1 MGIRADS
8 IDVRPPWMVRAA
20 VATLATAAT
29 AIALPASAQA
39 LALSVTTD
47 NPQDVITTRATLR
60 ATVSVSALGGNVVW
74 QYGTTTRYGTTS
86 AAVATGL
93 LGLNQTLTLGVSGLA
108 PDTTYHVRAVATS
121 GLGTAYGRDVSF
133 TTARVSASEP
143 GDGSGSPS
151 GSGSSGSGS
160 SGSGSSGSGSSGSG
174 SSGSGSSGSGSPAPS
189 TSTSTTTT
197 TSATT
202 GSGSDTSKSPS
213 SSSSSKSDAVPS
225 ADDGSPVDPGVATA
239 TVTPL
244 LGKTLGVA
252 TVQGTVTAASPSGAP
267 LDLTAA
273 KVVPTGT
280 VIDARAGTVELKTA
294 LDAKGAT
301 QTGHFWG
308 ALFEVRQSAK
318 ARGMVQL
325 LLRGGD
331 FSHCKATNKATARAA
346 AAKRKSSKKKPSRSL
361 WGSDDHGRFQTRGRG
376 SVATVRGTRWLT
388 QDTCAGTLT
397 RVVAGAVAVRDLR
410 SRRTT
415 LVKRG
420 HQHLARLTP

>member
-1 MGIRADS
+1 MT
-8 IDVRPPWMVRAA
+8 RAA
-20 VATLATAAT
+20 VAILATAAT
-29 AIALPASAQA
+29 AFALPASAHA
-39 LALSVTTD
+39 LALSVTT
-47 NPQDVITTRATLR
+47 NSPQQVTTSQATLS

-93 LGLNQTLTLGVSGLA
+93 LGVNQTLTLGVAGLA

-121 GLGTAYGRDVSF
+121 GLGTAYGRDLSF
-133 TTARVSASEP
+133 STAPVTTSGP
-143 GDGSGSPS
+143 GDGSGGSNGSGSGSSGS

-174 SSGSGSSGSGSPAPS
+174 SSGSGSSGSGSSGSGSSGSGSSGSS
-189 TSTSTTTT
+189 TSTATTT
-197 TSATT
+197 TST
-202 GSGSDTSKSPS
+202 TSKSPPS
-213 SSSSSKSDAVPS
+213 PGKTDGATVPS
-225 ADDGSPVDPGVATA
+225 SDDGAAVTPGVATA
-239 TVTPL
+239 TVTPS

-252 TVQGTVTAASPSGAP
+252 AVSGTVTATSPAGAP
-267 LDLTAA
+267 LDLGAA
-273 KVVPTGT
+273 KIVPTGT

-294 LDAKGAT
+294 LNRQGAT
-301 QTGHFWG
+301 QTGYFWG
-308 ALFEVRQSAK
+308 SQFEVRQDAT

-325 LLRGGD
+325 ILRGAD
-331 FSHCKATNKATARAA
+331 FAGCKATNKATARGAT
-346 AAKRKSSKKKPSRSL
+346 AKPKSSKKKPSRSL

-410 SRRTT
+410 SGRTT

-420 HQHLARLTP
+420 HRHLARMAP

>member
-1 MGIRADS
+1 MT
-8 IDVRPPWMVRAA
+8 RAA

-29 AIALPASAQA
+29 AFALPASAHA
-39 LALSVTTD
+39 LALSVTT
-47 NPQDVITTRATLR
+47 NSPQGVTTSQATLG
-60 ATVSVSALGGNVVW
+60 ATVSVSALGGNIVW

-93 LGLNQTLTLGVSGLA
+93 LGLNQTLTLGVAGLA
-108 PDTTYHVRAVATS
+108 PATTYHVRAVATS
-121 GLGTAYGRDVSF
+121 GLSTAYGRDVSF
-133 TTARVSASEP
+133 TTAPVSPPAS
-143 GDGSGSPS
+143 GDGSGDTSGSGSSGSSGSGSGSSGS

-174 SSGSGSSGSGSPAPS
+174 SSGPS

-197 TSATT
+197 TS
-202 GSGSDTSKSPS
+202 KSPTS
-213 SSSSSKSDAVPS
+213 SSSDKTDGTADAVPS
-225 ADDGSPVDPGVATA
+225 ADDGATVAPGVATA
-239 TVTPL
+239 TVTPS

-252 TVQGTVTAASPSGAP
+252 AVSGTVTATSPAGAP
-267 LDLTAA
+267 LDLGAA
-273 KVVPTGT
+273 KIVPTGT

-294 LDAKGAT
+294 LDRKGAT
-301 QTGHFWG
+301 QTGYFWG
-308 ALFEVRQSAK
+308 SAFEVRQNAT

-325 LLRGGD
+325 ILRGANFAD
-331 FSHCKATNKATARAA
+331 CKATNKATARAA

-388 QDTCAGTLT
+388 RDTCAGTLT

-410 SRRTT
+410 SGRTT

-420 HQHLARLTP
+420 HQHLARMAP

>member
-1 MGIRADS
+1 MPIS
-8 IDVRPPWMVRAA
+8 IDVRSSWMTRAA

-29 AIALPASAQA
+29 AIALPASAHA

-47 NPQDVITTRATLR
+47 SPQGVNSTQVTLQ

-93 LGLNQTLTLGVSGLA
+93 LGVNQKLTLTVAGLA

-121 GLGTAYGRDVSF
+121 GLTTAYGRDVSF
-133 TTARVSASEP
+133 TTAPVTSSGP
-143 GDGSGSPS
+143 GDGSGETSDPAPS
-151 GSGSSGSGS
+151 TPGSGSSGPTTVSTTITVTTAPT
-160 SGSGSSGSGSSGSG
+160 SGSG
-174 SSGSGSSGSGSPAPS
+174 
-189 TSTSTTTT
+189 TT
-197 TSATT
+197 
-202 GSGSDTSKSPS
+202 KPPS
-213 SSSSSKSDAVPS
+213 SSSAGKPATSGDGSGTVPS
-225 ADDGSPVDPGVATA
+225 ADDGSTVAPGVATA
-239 TVTPL
+239 TVTPS

-252 TVQGTVTAASPSGAP
+252 AVRGTVTATSPSGAP
-267 LDLTAA
+267 LDLGAA
-273 KVVPTGT
+273 KIVPTGT

-294 LDAKGAT
+294 LDTKGTT
-301 QTGHFWG
+301 QTGYFWG
-308 ALFEVRQSAK
+308 SRFEVRQRAA

-325 LLRGGD
+325 ILRGED
-331 FSHCKATNKATARAA
+331 FSHCKATNKAAARAA
-346 AAKRKSSKKKPSRSL
+346 AAKRKSTKKKPARSL

-410 SRRTT
+410 SGRTT
-415 LVKRG
+415 VVTRG
-420 HQHLARLTP
+420 HRHLARMAP

>member
-1 MGIRADS
+1 MT
-8 IDVRPPWMVRAA
+8 RAA

-29 AIALPASAQA
+29 AFALPASAHA
-39 LALSVTTD
+39 LALSVTTGD
-47 NPQDVITTRATLR
+47 PQNVASTQATLR

-93 LGLNQTLTLGVSGLA
+93 LGINQTLTLTVGSLA

-121 GLGTAYGRDVSF
+121 GLSTAYGRDVSF
-133 TTARVSASEP
+133 TTARVTS
-143 GDGSGSPS
+143 GGSGEGSGDTGGS

-174 SSGSGSSGSGSPAPS
+174 SSGSGSSGSGSSGPS

-197 TSATT
+197 TTT
-202 GSGSDTSKSPS
+202 TSKSPS
-213 SSSSSKSDAVPS
+213 SSSSGKPTTSDDGSGAVPS
-225 ADDGSPVDPGVATA
+225 ADDGSTVAPGVATA
-239 TVTPL
+239 TVTPS

-252 TVQGTVTAASPSGAP
+252 AVQGTVTATSPSGPP
-267 LDLTAA
+267 LDLSAA
-273 KVVPTGT
+273 KIVPTGT
-280 VIDARAGTVELKTA
+280 VIDTRAGTVELKTA
-294 LDAKGAT
+294 LNAKGAT

-308 ALFEVRQSAK
+308 GLFEVRQSATGQ
-318 ARGMVQL
+318 GMVQL
-325 LLRGGD
+325 VLRGGN
-331 FSHCKATNKATARAA
+331 FSHCKATNKAVARAA
-346 AAKRKSSKKKPSRSL
+346 AAKRKSTKKKTPRSL

-397 RVVAGAVAVRDLR
+397 RVVAGAVAVRDLKR
-410 SRRTT
+410 HRTFVVT
-415 LVKRG
+415 RG
-420 HQHLARLTP
+420 HQHLARMAP

>member
-1 MGIRADS
+1 MT
-8 IDVRPPWMVRAA
+8 RAA

-29 AIALPASAQA
+29 AFALPASAHA
-39 LALSVTTD
+39 LALSVTTGD
-47 NPQDVITTRATLR
+47 PQDVTSTQATLR

-74 QYGTTTRYGTTS
+74 QYGTSTRYGTTS

-93 LGLNQTLTLGVSGLA
+93 LGVNQTLTLSVAGLA

-121 GLGTAYGRDVSF
+121 GLTTAYGRDVSF
-133 TTARVSASEP
+133 TTATVITTSP
-143 GDGSGSPS
+143 DDGSGDTG

-174 SSGSGSSGSGSPAPS
+174 SASPS
-189 TSTSTTTT
+189 TSTTITTTT
-197 TSATT
+197 T
-202 GSGSDTSKSPS
+202 TSKSPS
-213 SSSSSKSDAVPS
+213 SSSSGKTRDDANGDTGTVPS
-225 ADDGSPVDPGVATA
+225 ADDGATVAPGVATA
-239 TVTPL
+239 TVTPS

-252 TVQGTVTAASPSGAP
+252 AVRGTVTATSPAGAP
-267 LDLTAA
+267 LDLAAA

-280 VIDARAGTVELKTA
+280 VIDARDGTVELKTA
-294 LDAKGAT
+294 LNAKGAT
-301 QTGHFWG
+301 QTGYFWG
-308 ALFEVRQSAK
+308 SEFEVRQTAT

-325 LLRGGD
+325 VLRGGD

-346 AAKRKSSKKKPSRSL
+346 AAKRKATKKKPARSL
-361 WGSDDHGRFQTRGRG
+361 WGSDDRGRFQTRGRG

-410 SRRTT
+410 SGRTT
-415 LVKRG
+415 VVTRG
-420 HQHLARLTP
+420 HQHLARMAP

>member
-1 MGIRADS
+1 MT
-8 IDVRPPWMVRAA
+8 RAA

-29 AIALPASAQA
+29 AFALPASAHA

-47 NPQDVITTRATLR
+47 TPQDVATTQATLR

-93 LGLNQTLTLGVSGLA
+93 LGINQTLTLTVAGLA

-121 GLGTAYGRDVSF
+121 GLATAYGRDVSF
-133 TTARVSASEP
+133 TTARVVPSGS
-143 GDGSGSPS
+143 GDGSGESS
-151 GSGSSGSGS
+151 GSGSGSGSRARRSSGSGS

-174 SSGSGSSGSGSPAPS
+174 SSSP
-189 TSTSTTTT
+189 STTTT
-197 TSATT
+197 TTT
-202 GSGSDTSKSPS
+202 TTTVNTSKSPS
-213 SSSSSKSDAVPS
+213 SSSGKTGDSSGADTVPS
-225 ADDGSPVDPGVATA
+225 ADDGATVAPGVATA
-239 TVTPL
+239 TVTPS

-252 TVQGTVTAASPSGAP
+252 AVRGTVTATSPSGAP
-267 LDLTAA
+267 LDLGAA

-294 LDAKGAT
+294 LDRKGAT
-301 QTGHFWG
+301 QTGRFWG
-308 ALFEVRQSAK
+308 SQFEVRQSATG
-318 ARGMVQL
+318 RGMVQL
-325 LLRGGD
+325 VLRGAD
-331 FSHCKATNKATARAA
+331 FSHCKATNKAIARAA
-346 AAKRKSSKKKPSRSL
+346 AAKRKSSKKQPPRSL

-410 SRRTT
+410 GGRTIVVT
-415 LVKRG
+415 RG
-420 HQHLARLTP
+420 HQHLARMAP

>member
-1 MGIRADS
+1 MT
-8 IDVRPPWMVRAA
+8 RAA

-29 AIALPASAQA
+29 AFALPASAHA

-47 NPQDVITTRATLR
+47 TPQNVATTQATLR

-93 LGLNQTLTLGVSGLA
+93 LGVNQTLTLTVAGLA

-133 TTARVSASEP
+133 ATAPVVTSGP
-143 GDGSGSPS
+143 GDGDGDGSGDPS

-160 SGSGSSGSGSSGSG
+160 SGSGTSGSGSSGSG
-174 SSGSGSSGSGSPAPS
+174 SSGP
-189 TSTSTTTT
+189 TTTT
-197 TSATT
+197 TTT
-202 GSGSDTSKSPS
+202 TTTTVNTSKSPS
-213 SSSSSKSDAVPS
+213 SSSSGKTGDNSGTATDTVPS
-225 ADDGSPVDPGVATA
+225 ADDGATVAPGVATA
-239 TVTPL
+239 TVTPS

-252 TVQGTVTAASPSGAP
+252 AVRGTVTATSPSGAP
-267 LDLTAA
+267 LDLGAA

-280 VIDARAGTVELKTA
+280 VIDTRAGTVELKTA
-294 LDAKGAT
+294 LDTKGAT
-301 QTGHFWG
+301 QTGYFWG
-308 ALFEVRQSAK
+308 SRFEVRQSAGH
-318 ARGMVQL
+318 RGMVQL

-331 FSHCKATNKATARAA
+331 FSHCKATNKAVARAA
-346 AAKRKSSKKKPSRSL
+346 AAKRKSSKKQPPRSL

-410 SRRTT
+410 GGRTVVVT
-415 LVKRG
+415 RG
-420 HQHLARLTP
+420 HQHLARMAP

>member
-1 MGIRADS
+1 MT
-8 IDVRPPWMVRAA
+8 RAA

-29 AIALPASAQA
+29 AFALPASAHA

-47 NPQDVITTRATLR
+47 SPQAVTTTQATLR

-93 LGLNQTLTLGVSGLA
+93 LGVNQTLTLTVAGLA

-133 TTARVSASEP
+133 TTAPVTPSGS
-143 GDGSGSPS
+143 GDTSGSGSS
-151 GSGSSGSGS
+151 GSGSSGSGSSGPGSSGSGS
-160 SGSGSSGSGSSGSG
+160 SGSGSSGSGSSG
-174 SSGSGSSGSGSPAPS
+174 P
-189 TSTSTTTT
+189 STTTT
-197 TSATT
+197 TTT
-202 GSGSDTSKSPS
+202 TLNTSKSPS
-213 SSSSSKSDAVPS
+213 SSSGKTGDDSGTVPS
-225 ADDGSPVDPGVATA
+225 ADDGATVAPGVATA
-239 TVTPL
+239 TVTPS
-244 LGKTLGVA
+244 LGETLGVA
-252 TVQGTVTAASPSGAP
+252 AVRGTVTATSPSGAP
-267 LDLTAA
+267 LDLGAA

-294 LDAKGAT
+294 LDTKGAT
-301 QTGHFWG
+301 QTGYFWG
-308 ALFEVRQSAK
+308 SRFGVRQSASG
-318 ARGMVQL
+318 RGMVQL

-331 FSHCKATNKATARAA
+331 FSHCKTTNKAVARAA
-346 AAKRKSSKKKPSRSL
+346 AAKRKSSKKQPPRSL

-410 SRRTT
+410 SGRTT
-415 LVKRG
+415 VVTRG
-420 HQHLARLTP
+420 HQHLARMAP

>member
-1 MGIRADS
+1 MT
-8 IDVRPPWMVRAA
+8 RAA

-47 NPQDVITTRATLR
+47 NPQAITTTQVTLR

-93 LGLNQTLTLGVSGLA
+93 LGINQTLTLSVSGLA
-108 PDTTYHVRAVATS
+108 PGTTYHVRAVATS
-121 GLGTAYGRDVSF
+121 GLTTAYGRDVSF
-133 TTARVSASEP
+133 TTAPVTAEP
-143 GDGSGSPS
+143 GDGSGETSGPGSGSSGPGSSGS

-160 SGSGSSGSGSSGSG
+160 SV
-174 SSGSGSSGSGSPAPS
+174 PS

-197 TSATT
+197 TA
-202 GSGSDTSKSPS
+202 GSNTPKSPS
-213 SSSSSKSDAVPS
+213 SSSAGKTNPISNDAGTVPS
-225 ADDGSPVDPGVATA
+225 ADDGATVAPGVATA
-239 TVTPL
+239 TVTPS

-252 TVQGTVTAASPSGAP
+252 AVRGTVTATSPSGPP

-273 KVVPTGT
+273 KIVPTGT

-294 LDAKGAT
+294 LDRAGAT
-301 QTGHFWG
+301 QTGYFWG
-308 ALFEVRQSAK
+308 AMFEVRQSAT
-318 ARGMVQL
+318 AHGMVQL
-325 LLRGGD
+325 VLRGSD
-331 FSHCKATNKATARAA
+331 FSGCKATNKAVARAA
-346 AAKRKSSKKKPSRSL
+346 AAKHKSSKKKPARSL

-410 SRRTT
+410 GGRTT
-415 LVKRG
+415 VVTHG
-420 HQHLARLTP
+420 HQHLARMAP

>member
-1 MGIRADS
+1 MT
-8 IDVRPPWMVRAA
+8 RAA

-29 AIALPASAQA
+29 AFALPASAHA
-39 LALSVTTD
+39 LALSVATGD
-47 NPQDVITTRATLR
+47 PQDVTSTQATLR

-74 QYGTTTRYGTTS
+74 QYGTSTRYGTTS

-93 LGLNQTLTLGVSGLA
+93 LGVNQTLTLSVAGLA

-121 GLGTAYGRDVSF
+121 GLTTAYGRDVSF
-133 TTARVSASEP
+133 TTAPVITTSP
-143 GDGSGSPS
+143 DDGSGDTGGSGS

-160 SGSGSSGSGSSGSG
+160 SGSGSSGSGSAS
-174 SSGSGSSGSGSPAPS
+174 PS

-197 TSATT
+197 TTT
-202 GSGSDTSKSPS
+202 TAKSPS
-213 SSSSSKSDAVPS
+213 SSSSGKARDDANGDTGTVPS
-225 ADDGSPVDPGVATA
+225 ADDGATVAPGVATA
-239 TVTPL
+239 TVTPS

-252 TVQGTVTAASPSGAP
+252 AVRGTVTATSPAGAP
-267 LDLTAA
+267 LDLAAA

-280 VIDARAGTVELKTA
+280 VIDARDGTVELKTA
-294 LDAKGAT
+294 LNAKGAT
-301 QTGHFWG
+301 QTGYFWG
-308 ALFEVRQSAK
+308 SEFEVRQTAT

-325 LLRGGD
+325 VLRGGD

-346 AAKRKSSKKKPSRSL
+346 AAKRKATKKKPARSL
-361 WGSDDHGRFQTRGRG
+361 WGSDDRGRFQTRGRG

-410 SRRTT
+410 SGRTT
-415 LVKRG
+415 VVTRG
-420 HQHLARLTP
+420 HRHLARMAP

>member
-1 MGIRADS
+1 MT
-8 IDVRPPWMVRAA
+8 RAA

-29 AIALPASAQA
+29 AFALPASAHA

-47 NPQDVITTRATLR
+47 TPQNVTTTQATLR

-93 LGLNQTLTLGVSGLA
+93 LGINQTLTLGIAGLA

-121 GLGTAYGRDVSF
+121 GLGTAYGRDLSF
-133 TTARVSASEP
+133 TTAPVITTGP
-143 GDGSGSPS
+143 GEGSGDTGGSGSS

-174 SSGSGSSGSGSPAPS
+174 SSGSGSSGSGSSGSGSSGSGSSSSGSSSPS

-197 TSATT
+197 TS
-202 GSGSDTSKSPS
+202 KSPS
-213 SSSSSKSDAVPS
+213 SSSGKTDNTVPS
-225 ADDGSPVDPGVATA
+225 ADDGATVAPGVATA
-239 TVTPL
+239 TVTPS
-244 LGKTLGVA
+244 LGETLGVA
-252 TVQGTVTAASPSGAP
+252 AVRGTVTASSPSGAP
-267 LDLTAA
+267 LDLAAA
-273 KVVPTGT
+273 KIVPTGT

-294 LDAKGAT
+294 LDRKGAT
-301 QTGHFWG
+301 QTGYFWG
-308 ALFEVRQSAK
+308 SQFEVRQNATG
-318 ARGMVQL
+318 RGMVQL
-325 LLRGGD
+325 VLRGGN
-331 FSHCKATNKATARAA
+331 FSRCKATNKATARAA
-346 AAKRKSSKKKPSRSL
+346 AAKRKSTKKKPARSL

-397 RVVAGAVAVRDLR
+397 RVVAGAVAVRNLH
-410 SRRTT
+410 SGRTT
-415 LVKRG
+415 VVTRG
-420 HQHLARLTP
+420 HQHLARMAP

>member
-1 MGIRADS
+1 M
-8 IDVRPPWMVRAA
+8 DVRSSWMTRAA
-20 VATLATAAT
+20 VASLATAAT
-29 AIALPASAQA
+29 AFALPASAYA
-39 LALSVTTD
+39 LALSVTT
-47 NPQDVITTRATLR
+47 NSPQGVTTSQATLS

-93 LGLNQTLTLGVSGLA
+93 LGVNQTLTLGVAGLS

-133 TTARVSASEP
+133 TTTPVTTSGP
-143 GDGSGSPS
+143 DDGSGGPS
-151 GSGSSGSGS
+151 GSGSGSSGSGSGSSGSSSSGSGS

-174 SSGSGSSGSGSPAPS
+174 SSGSGSSGPS
-189 TSTSTTTT
+189 TSTATTT
-197 TSATT
+197 TST
-202 GSGSDTSKSPS
+202 TSKSPS
-213 SSSSSKSDAVPS
+213 SSGKTDDPTVPS
-225 ADDGSPVDPGVATA
+225 AKDGATVAPGVATA
-239 TVTPL
+239 TVTPS

-252 TVQGTVTAASPSGAP
+252 AVSGTVTATSPSGAP
-267 LDLTAA
+267 LDLDAA
-273 KVVPTGT
+273 KIVPTGT

-294 LDAKGAT
+294 LDRKGAT
-301 QTGHFWG
+301 QTGYFWG
-308 ALFEVRQSAK
+308 SEFEVRQNAT

-325 LLRGGD
+325 ILHGGD
-331 FSHCKATNKATARAA
+331 FAGCKATNKATARAA
-346 AAKRKSSKKKPSRSL
+346 ASKRKPSKKKPSRSL

-397 RVVAGAVAVRDLR
+397 RVVAGAVAVRDLH
-410 SRRTT
+410 SGRTT

-420 HQHLARLTP
+420 HQHLARITP

>member
-1 MGIRADS
+1 MT
-8 IDVRPPWMVRAA
+8 RAA

-29 AIALPASAQA
+29 AFALPASAHA
-39 LALSVTTD
+39 LALSVTT
-47 NPQDVITTRATLR
+47 NSPQDVTTSQATLS
-60 ATVSVSALGGNVVW
+60 ATVSVSALGGNIVW

-93 LGLNQTLTLGVSGLA
+93 LGLNQTLTLGVAGLA
-108 PDTTYHVRAVATS
+108 PATTYHVRAVATS
-121 GLGTAYGRDVSF
+121 GLSTAYGRDVSF
-133 TTARVSASEP
+133 TTAPVPPPAS
-143 GDGSGSPS
+143 GDGSGDTS
-151 GSGSSGSGS
+151 GSGSSGSGSGSSGSSGSGS

-174 SSGSGSSGSGSPAPS
+174 SSGPS

-197 TSATT
+197 TS
-202 GSGSDTSKSPS
+202 KSPTS
-213 SSSSSKSDAVPS
+213 SSSDKTDDTADAVPS
-225 ADDGSPVDPGVATA
+225 ADDGATVAPGVATA
-239 TVTPL
+239 TVTPS

-252 TVQGTVTAASPSGAP
+252 AVSGTVTATSPAGAP
-267 LDLTAA
+267 LDLGAA
-273 KVVPTGT
+273 KIVPTGT

-294 LDAKGAT
+294 LDRAGAT
-301 QTGHFWG
+301 QTGYFWG
-308 ALFEVRQSAK
+308 SQFEVRQNPA

-325 LLRGGD
+325 ILRGANFAG
-331 FSHCKATNKATARAA
+331 CKATNKTTARAA
-346 AAKRKSSKKKPSRSL
+346 GAKRKSSKKKPSRSL

-410 SRRTT
+410 GGRTT

-420 HQHLARLTP
+420 HQHLARMTP